1 MHNLSGRFFF
11 GQGSR
16 CTETRRKRQGD
27 VTANNVWTWA
37 TKNGV
42 SNSCVKKP
50 LFRYTQHACI
60 IILVL
65 CLNLCTSMHPGA
77 VKLSTLNYGP
87 IAYYTFEPIYRP
99 SQPIHLNVHIQFD
112 PGMVG
117 KGVLVCCMTS
127 LRKII
132 NGQITTLIDFHFD
145 TFGFLNDHAHAFCI
159 IVESRVY

>member
-1 MHNLSGRFFF
+1 M
-11 GQGSR
+11 
-16 CTETRRKRQGD
+16 D
-27 VTANNVWTWA
+27 
-37 TKNGV
+37 
-42 SNSCVKKP
+42 
-50 LFRYTQHACI
+50 
-60 IILVL
+60 
-65 CLNLCTSMHPGA
+65 
-77 VKLSTLNYGP
+77 P
-87 IAYYTFEPIYRP
+87 IAYYTLEPIYRP

-159 IVESRVY
+159 MIIGHDSFRSRGIEMESIKVATRTVTHVRRISSFKY